1 MELTHR
7 GKPENGWQVSS
18 VVDEVATLNHQ
29 LAIVGSFKTMPRVS
43 SGCRVGRCDHERLKM
58 SESSSSVESLSFEL
72 ALAELQ
78 RIVADLE
85 DGRVGLEES
94 LTRFERGVSLLKTC
108 YQTLER
114 AEQKIELLVG
124 MKSDGTPITQP
135 FDATATADQE
145 TPTAG
150 RRKSKRTKT
159 EPVTTG
165 DAIDPHEEDAKFL
178 F

>member
-1 MELTHR
+1 M
-7 GKPENGWQVSS
+7 PEPSS
-18 VVDEVATLNHQ
+18 PA
-29 LAIVGSFKTMPRVS
+29 
-43 SGCRVGRCDHERLKM
+43 
-58 SESSSSVESLSFEL
+58 ESVSFEA

-85 DGRVGLEES
+85 DGRVSLEES
-94 LTRFERGVSLLKTC
+94 LARFERGISLLKTC

-124 MKSDGTPITQP
+124 QKSDGTIVTQP

-145 TPTAG
+145 SPTAG
-150 RRKSKRTKT
+150 RRKPKRTKA
-159 EPVTTG
+159 EPAAPAED
-165 DAIDPHEEDAKFL
+165 DASDSQSL